1 MCSSFDWIIEIIL
14 FVVYMKTDA
23 DYCIKN
29 SIGLNCNHNCNYND
43 CSDGM
48 YSQVYQKKHV
58 QDSDKMNPTVLCSA
72 SSKYF
77 FHLCDQLRHLLR
89 LKLSYHEIRWAGW
102 YGMLPEFGMHT
113 IHHMT
118 AYQQFLDVWDL
129 KWLLKSYPNLYSSV
143 PNCIT
148 SCIFIEFLLYVI
160 ICLD

>member
-43 CSDGM
+43 CSDGI

-77 FHLCDQLRHLLR
+77 FHLCHSRRGYLIYITVQYLTVHLCNDM
-89 LKLSYHEIRWAGW
+89 SS
-102 YGMLPEFGMHT
+102 
-113 IHHMT
+113 
-118 AYQQFLDVWDL
+118 FLANTTYYLGGILGFVKKIAWI
-129 KWLLKSYPNLYSSV
+129 YS
-143 PNCIT
+143 
-148 SCIFIEFLLYVI
+148 LWWKA
-160 ICLD
+160 